1 MGDATETIRPI
12 WRTPLAA
19 VLAAWMAMVVV
30 TTLGAGRLMEIVPE
44 GTILVLAIAAYLAPV
59 PILLTWGFWA
69 MLREPMTAWLAPT
82 LLLAFCGGMV
92 PALKP
97 LLNVGARANF
107 ETHRATYDAI
117 VVEAARTR
125 ARGDPAGAV
134 AGERDGVRYRYRAE
148 QPGEIDFPWARN
160 DTFAE
165 GVRYDDSP
173 CVPTR
178 GLRCADRGQPL
189 AGYYSH
195 YRIGF

>member
-1 MGDATETIRPI
+1 MGDVAETISPI

-19 VLAAWMAMVVV
+19 VLAAWMAMVIVATV
-30 TTLGAGRLMEIVPE
+30 GAGRLMEITPE
-44 GTILVLAIAAYLAPV
+44 GTILVLAVAVYVAPV
-59 PILLTWGFWA
+59 PVLLGWSFWA

-97 LLNVGARANF
+97 LLDAGARANF

-125 ARGDPAGAV
+125 ARGDPDGAV

-148 QPGEIDFPWARN
+148 QPGEIDFPWAHN

-173 CVPTR
+173 CVPAPGR
-178 GLRCADRGQPL
+178 RCADHGRLLSGH
-189 AGYYSH
+189 YSH